1 MNMCLNHRTVQ
12 LSANV
17 LPGDAATKTV
27 QWSSSDE
34 SVATVTSTGLVTAV
48 KVGVATITATTD
60 DGSFTDTC
68 MVTVYIPSIAI
79 TQNGNELNNTLR
91 IRLPW
96 YKAYKNVSLN
106 LGYIANTEDY
116 ARVEWSSN
124 NEKVIVDQNGQVTN
138 SKANSRS
145 ANITVKMYDAN
156 GKVIATDTVNLSFY
170 KLGWNLLKLMFS
182 LLEDVI
188 VYKIITWN

>member
-12 LSANV
+12 LAETV
-17 LPGDAATKTV
+17 FPGDAATKTV
-27 QWSSSDE
+27 KWTSFDE

-106 LGYIANTEDY
+106 LGYIINTEDY
-116 ARVEWSSN
+116 ARIEWSSD

-145 ANITVKMYDAN
+145 ANITVNMYDAN

-170 KLGWNLLKLMFS
+170 KLGWNLLKLMVS